1 MLILQGFKRNYFL
14 TQQTIKMKRI
24 LNVFLLILIT
34 IAAAAQ
40 TDVVSVEETI
50 GIYNNGKLANAKT
63 VLEKQGYRYKGVS
76 NLAGRDYCWAKNVE
90 LTKDFI
96 PQSYG
101 RGNSSIFLLAT
112 DGKTAFLYVYNQ
124 KAFAGLKAQV
134 RSRGYNMHTE
144 KDGSII
150 CTRDKQPT
158 ITFMQLQMPY
168 PFCMMITE

>member
-40 TDVVSVEETI
+40 TDVVSVEEATN
-50 GIYNNGKLANAKT
+50 IYHNGKLANAKT
-63 VLEKQGYRYKGVS
+63 VLEKQGYRYKGIS

-134 RSRGYNMHTE
+134 RSRGYNMQTE
-144 KDGSII
+144 RRLHNLHARQAAHHHLHATADA
-150 CTRDKQPT
+150 
-158 ITFMQLQMPY
+158 L
-168 PFCMMITE
+168 PFLYDDN

>member
-1 MLILQGFKRNYFL
+1 
-14 TQQTIKMKRI
+14 MKRI

-40 TDVVSVEETI
+40 TDVVSVEEAI

-101 RGNSSIFLLAT
+101 VATPAFSFSPPTVRRHFSMSITRRPSRTESAGAQPRIQHAYRERRLHNLHARQAAHHHLHAAA
-112 DGKTAFLYVYNQ
+112 DALPFLYDDY
-124 KAFAGLKAQV
+124 
-134 RSRGYNMHTE
+134 
-144 KDGSII
+144 
-150 CTRDKQPT
+150 
-158 ITFMQLQMPY
+158 
-168 PFCMMITE
+168 